1 MSKSKLVS
9 KVDGLIV
16 RESGQWIVRKHFYL
30 RRYLDIFSRGMKNR
44 WQERT
49 YIDLFAGPG
58 RCVVR
63 GTAEEFEGSPLIA
76 LQHDFTRFIFVETDK
91 QCLADLK
98 RRCSKSPKADRI
110 EYWNEDCNEVARK
123 LRPKGLSVA
132 FIDPVGLDF
141 NFEALKS
148 LSSYDP
154 IDLLMTIPI
163 GMDVKRNFARYCAA
177 RDTSPLGRF
186 LGPTAHWPSIKE
198 AEDVLPEFKR
208 IMSTLGF
215 GTVQHAD
222 IPVQNDK
229 QALLYYLVFAS
240 RHPRG
245 LEFWKKISAQDE
257 KGQMEL
263 GL

>member
-1 MSKSKLVS
+1 MSKSHLVS
-9 KVDGLIV
+9 KVDGLDV
-16 RESGQWIVRKHFYL
+16 RESGQWIIKKHFYL

-58 RCVVR
+58 RCIVR
-63 GTAEEFEGSPLIA
+63 GREEEFEGSPLIA
-76 LQHDFTRFIFVETDK
+76 LQHDFTRYIFVEMDK
-91 QCLADLK
+91 ECLAALK
-98 RRCSKSPKADRI
+98 KRCSNSPKADRI

-141 NFEALKS
+141 YSGALAS
-148 LSSYDP
+148 LSSNP
-154 IDLLMTIPI
+154 IDLLMTVPI
-163 GMDVKRNFARYCAA
+163 GMDVKRNFARYRAA
-177 RDTSPLGRF
+177 PDTSPLGRF
-186 LGPTAHWPSIKE
+186 LGPTANWSSIKD
-198 AEDVLPEFKR
+198 AEDVFPEFKR
-208 IMSTLGF
+208 IIGTLGY

-229 QALLYYLVFAS
+229 QALLYYLMFAS

-263 GL
+263 GI